1 MQVICLVKRLIER
14 QRYCFFTFFMFGF
27 WTNSRKF
34 APNKSIKLNIKMKKL
49 LLILAA
55 CISVTA
61 IGMAQVPRADYQVVP
76 LPDAVNG
83 IKSADFTITQQRLI
97 NYPTGNRDMER
108 NALFLSQYIEDMT
121 GNHLSIRPTRNSRDY
136 VDNITLL
143 LDGKILNEE
152 GYRITVTA
160 KGVEIAGKTPAG
172 VFQGMQVLRKSLPVC
187 HAPIVYLPAAQ
198 IEGNPRFGYRGMHLD
213 CVRHF
218 FGVKTVKRY
227 IDILALHG
235 MNRLHWHLTDD
246 QGWRIEIKKY
256 PRLTEVGAWRD
267 GTTLGHNS
275 PVNDGI
281 RYGGY
286 YSQDEIRD
294 IVQYAADRYIII
306 IPEIDMP
313 GHMVAAM
320 AAYPELGC
328 TGGPYE
334 VWQRWGVTDDILCL
348 GKDNTL
354 RFIED
359 VLAEVAQLFPGE
371 MFHIGGDESPRVRW
385 EQCPLCQQRIRD
397 LGIKAEGN
405 QSAEALLQGYLT
417 THVQHYLSNYGKRII
432 GWDELLGCN
441 VDTTATIMSW
451 RGAEPG
457 AQGAQLGHDVVMTP
471 VDPLYFDYYQTSN
484 TWNEPLAFGG
494 CNTLE
499 KVYHFEPVADKLP
512 ADKRHHILGAQAN
525 VWTEYITCEPQV
537 QYQVL
542 PRMAALAEVLW
553 LAPDMKDYEDFKT
566 RLPQLF
572 DIYRLYGWT
581 YRAKLEE

>member
-1 MQVICLVKRLIER
+1 MK
-14 QRYCFFTFFMFGF
+14 
-27 WTNSRKF
+27 
-34 APNKSIKLNIKMKKL
+34 KKL

-55 CISVTA
+55 WLAVTA
-61 IGMAQVPRADYQVVP
+61 AGMAQTPRADYRVIP
-76 LPDAVNG
+76 LPDAING
-83 IKSADFTITQQRLI
+83 IKSSDFSLTPQRLI
-97 NYPTGNRDMER
+97 NYPTGNRDLER
-108 NALFLSQYIEDMT
+108 NALFLSQYIEEMT
-121 GNHLSIRPTRNSRDY
+121 GMHLSIRPTRNTRDY
-136 VDNITLL
+136 ADNITLL
-143 LDGKILNEE
+143 LDSKMAHEE

-172 VFQGMQVLRKSLPVC
+172 VFQGIQVLRKSLPVGNSLT
-187 HAPIVYLPAAQ
+187 VYLPAAQ
-198 IEGNPRFGYRGMHLD
+198 VEGKPRFGYRGMHLD

-218 FGVKTVKRY
+218 FSTEAVKRY

-235 MNRLHWHLTDD
+235 MNRMHWHLTDD

-286 YSQDEIRD
+286 YSQEEIRD
-294 IVQYAADRYIII
+294 IIQYAADRYITI

-371 MFHIGGDESPRVRW
+371 MIHIGGDESPRVRW
-385 EQCPLCQQRIRD
+385 EQCPLCQQRIKE
-397 LGIKAEGN
+397 LGIKAEGK
-405 QSAEALLQGYLT
+405 QSAEARLQGYLT
-417 THVQHYLSNYGKRII
+417 THVQQYLSAFGKRII
-432 GWDELLGCN
+432 GWDELLGCD
-441 VDTTATIMSW
+441 VDTTASIMSW

-471 VDPLYFDYYQTSN
+471 VDPLYFDYYQTSS

-494 CNTLE
+494 CNTLK
-499 KVYHFEPVADKLP
+499 KVYDFEPVAEKLP
-512 ADKRHHILGAQAN
+512 ADKRQHILGAQAN

-537 QYQVL
+537 QYQVI

-553 LAPDMKDYEDFKT
+553 LEPQDKDYLDFKA
-566 RLPQLF
+566 RLPRLAE
-572 DIYRLYGWT
+572 IYKLYNWT
-581 YRAKLEE
+581 YRAKSLISDDEDKD

>member
-1 MQVICLVKRLIER
+1 MI
-14 QRYCFFTFFMFGF
+14 
-27 WTNSRKF
+27 
-34 APNKSIKLNIKMKKL
+34 KKL
-49 LLILAA
+49 LLIIAAWLA
-55 CISVTA
+55 VTA
-61 IGMAQVPRADYQVVP
+61 AGMAQTPRADYRVIP
-76 LPDAVNG
+76 LPDAING
-83 IKSADFTITQQRLI
+83 IKSSDFSLTPQRLI

-108 NALFLSQYIEDMT
+108 NALYLSQYIEEMT
-121 GNHLSIRPTRNSRDY
+121 GMHLSIRPTRNSRDY
-136 VDNITLL
+136 ADNITLL
-143 LDGKILNEE
+143 LDGKMTHEE

-172 VFQGMQVLRKSLPVC
+172 VFQGIQVLRKSLPVGNSLT
-187 HAPIVYLPAAQ
+187 VYLPAAQ
-198 IEGNPRFGYRGMHLD
+198 IEGQPRFGYRGMHLD

-218 FGVKTVKRY
+218 FSTEAVKRY

-235 MNRLHWHLTDD
+235 MNRMHWHLTDD

-286 YSQDEIRD
+286 YSQEEIRE
-294 IVQYAADRYIII
+294 IVQYAADRYITI

-371 MFHIGGDESPRVRW
+371 MIHIGGDESPRVRW
-385 EQCPLCQQRIRD
+385 EQCPLCQQRIKE
-397 LGIKAEGN
+397 LGIKAEGK
-405 QSAEALLQGYLT
+405 QSAEARLQGYLT
-417 THVQHYLSNYGKRII
+417 THVQQYLSAFGKRII
-432 GWDELLGCN
+432 GWDELLGCD
-441 VDTTATIMSW
+441 VDTTASIMSW

-471 VDPLYFDYYQTSN
+471 VDPLYFDYYQTSS

-494 CNTLE
+494 CNTLK
-499 KVYHFEPVADKLP
+499 KVYDFEPVAEKLP
-512 ADKRHHILGAQAN
+512 ADKRQHILGAQAN

-553 LAPDMKDYEDFKT
+553 LEPQDKDYLDFKA
-566 RLPQLF
+566 RLPRLAE
-572 DIYRLYGWT
+572 IYKLYNWT
-581 YRAKLEE
+581 YRAKSLISDDEDKD

>member
-1 MQVICLVKRLIER
+1 
-14 QRYCFFTFFMFGF
+14 
-27 WTNSRKF
+27 
-34 APNKSIKLNIKMKKL
+34 MKKL
-49 LLILAA
+49 LLIIAA
-55 CISVTA
+55 WMTVATM
-61 IGMAQVPRADYQVVP
+61 GVAQTPRADYRVVP
-76 LPDAVNG
+76 LPDAING
-83 IKSADFTITQQRLI
+83 IKGADFTLTQQRLI

-108 NALFLSQYIEDMT
+108 NAMFLSQYIEEMT

-136 VDNITLL
+136 PDNITLL

-172 VFQGMQVLRKSLPVC
+172 VFQGIQVLRKSLPVDK
-187 HAPIVYLPAAQ
+187 AQIIYLPAAQ

-218 FGVKTVKRY
+218 FSTEAVKRY
-227 IDILALHG
+227 IDIMTLHG
-235 MNRLHWHLTDD
+235 MNRMHWHLTDD

-256 PRLTEVGAWRD
+256 PRLTEVGAWRN

-286 YSQDEIRD
+286 YTQDEIHN
-294 IVQYAADRYIII
+294 IVQYAADRYITI

-313 GHMVAAM
+313 GHMVAALT
-320 AAYPELGC
+320 AYPELGC

-359 VLAEVAQLFPGE
+359 VLKEVAQLFPGE

-385 EQCPLCQQRIRD
+385 EQCPLCQQRIKD
-397 LGIKAEGN
+397 LGIKAKGK

-417 THVQHYLSNYGKRII
+417 THVQQYLSNYGKRII
-432 GWDELLGCN
+432 GWDELLGCD
-441 VDTTATIMSW
+441 VDTTASIMSW

-471 VDPLYFDYYQTSN
+471 VDPLYFDYYQTKS

-494 CNTLE
+494 CNTLK
-499 KVYHFEPVADKLP
+499 KVYDFEPVADNLP

-553 LAPDMKDYEDFKT
+553 LNPQDKDYQDFVA
-566 RLPQLF
+566 RLPRLTQ
-572 DIYRLYGWT
+572 IYMLYNWT
-581 YRAKLEE
+581 YRAKSMMPDEENKD